1 VRERESE
8 ENIPVMLRLEAIEYL
23 NGLDRGMAKRDELF
37 EFAAESASHVD
48 RVRVRNTRLRA
59 ELIEVEVF
67 DK

>member
-1 VRERESE
+1 
-8 ENIPVMLRLEAIEYL
+8 MLRLEAIEYL